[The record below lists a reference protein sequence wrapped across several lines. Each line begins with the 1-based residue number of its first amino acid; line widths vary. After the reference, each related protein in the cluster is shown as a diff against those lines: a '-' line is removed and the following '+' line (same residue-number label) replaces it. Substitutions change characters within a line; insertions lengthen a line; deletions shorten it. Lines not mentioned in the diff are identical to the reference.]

1 MHCIPCGNTYLALI
15 LPFAAAGIA
24 LVALLLFL
32 HMTVAHGT
40 LSGLIFYAN
49 VVQGNWQIFF
59 PPGETNILTIFI
71 TWLNLDLGIEMCFYD
86 GLDVFVYTW
95 FQYLFPFYVWVLVGL
110 IIFLCRHST
119 TISEC

>member
-1 MHCIPCGNTYLALI
+1 MG
-15 LPFAAAGIA
+15 
-24 LVALLLFL
+24 
-32 HMTVAHGT
+32 HGT

-71 TWLNLDLGIEMCFYD
+71 AWLNLDLGIEMCFYD